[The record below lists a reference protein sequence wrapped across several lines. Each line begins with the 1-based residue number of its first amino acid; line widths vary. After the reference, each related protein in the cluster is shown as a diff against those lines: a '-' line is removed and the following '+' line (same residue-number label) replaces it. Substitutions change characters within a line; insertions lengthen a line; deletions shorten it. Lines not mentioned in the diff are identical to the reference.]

1 MSPRRVTAA
10 LYGFAFLDDFVLLY
24 PLYALLFSDT
34 GLSVWQISSLFFIWS
49 ATGVLFEVPSGAWAD
64 AVSRKLLLCVGPLL
78 TTAGFALWVW
88 TPSYWAFALGF
99 LLWGI
104 RGALT
109 SGALEALVY
118 EELDRLGAAD
128 RYAQVMGRSK
138 AVGMTA
144 VVLAMGLATPVFDY
158 GGFPAVGVASI
169 AACLAT
175 AAVATLFPEHGTA
188 AAPGDDDGWAA
199 QLRAGLA
206 EARHVRPVR
215 TAVIVCA
222 AVTGV
227 WGALD
232 EYTPLLIL
240 DTGVAAA
247 TVPLLLLIIWSAAT
261 AGSLLAGRAAHLRTP
276 WFVAI
281 LIAAAVLMAT
291 GALLGTVHGILLVAA
306 AFGGFQLAS
315 VVADARLQARITG
328 PARATVTSL
337 AGMATDVS
345 TLAVYAVYAA
355 LSTITGNGGSFAVL
369 ALPYALVAAWMLRS
383 DRQAVVPEPT
393 AGVEPFGP
401 AGCDVVPCPREGPEG
416 Q

>member
-1 MSPRRVTAA
+1 MSSRRVTAT

-24 PLYALLFSDT
+24 PVYALLFSDS

-64 AVSRKLLLCVGPLL
+64 AVSRKLLLVVGPLL
-78 TTAGFALWVW
+78 TAGGFALWVW
-88 TPSYWAFALGF
+88 TPSYWAFAAGF

-104 RGALT
+104 RGSLT

-118 EELDRLGAAD
+118 EELDRAGAAP
-128 RYAQVMGRSK
+128 RYAQVMGR
-138 AVGMTA
+138 ARAAGMIA
-144 VVLAMGLATPVFDY
+144 VVAAMGLAAPVLEF
-158 GGFPAVGVASI
+158 GGFPAVGAASI
-169 AACLAT
+169 VACLLTAGAAAC
-175 AAVATLFPEHGTA
+175 FPEHRAGA
-188 AAPGDDDGWAA
+188 GDDDAGEDTGWAA
-199 QLRAGLA
+199 QLRAGLS

-247 TVPLLLLIIWSAAT
+247 TVPLLLLVIWTAAT
-261 AGSLLAGRAAHLRTP
+261 VGSLLAGRAARLRTP

-281 LIAAAVLMAT
+281 LVTAAILMAG
-291 GALLGTVHGILLVAA
+291 GALTGRVYGVALVAV

-315 VVADARLQARITG
+315 VVADARLQARISG

-345 TLAVYAVYAA
+345 TLAVYAAYAA
-355 LSTITGNGGSFAVL
+355 LSGFTGNGGSFAVL
-369 ALPYALVAAWMLRS
+369 ALPYALVAVWMLRA
-383 DRQAVVPEPT
+383 DRRVA
-393 AGVEPFGP
+393 AP
-401 AGCDVVPCPREGPEG
+401 AAREGEPVRVA
-416 Q
+416 

>member
-1 MSPRRVTAA
+1 MSPRRVTAT

-24 PLYALLFSDT
+24 PVYTLLFSDT

-78 TTAGFALWVW
+78 TAVGFGLWVW
-88 TPSYWAFALGF
+88 APSYWAFALGF

-118 EELDRLGAAD
+118 EELDRAGAAD

-138 AVGMTA
+138 AAGMIA
-144 VVLAMGLATPVFDY
+144 VVLAMGLAAPVLDL
-158 GGFPAVGVASI
+158 GGFPAAGVASI
-169 AACLAT
+169 AACLLT
-175 AAVATLFPEHGTA
+175 AGVATLFPERRT
-188 AAPGDDDGWAA
+188 PGGDEDDEAGWAA
-199 QLRAGLA
+199 QLRAGLQ

-261 AGSLLAGRAAHLRTP
+261 VGSLLAGRAAHLRTP

-281 LIAAAVLMAT
+281 VVAAAVLMAA
-291 GALLGTVHGILLVAA
+291 GALTGTVSGIVAVA
-306 AFGGFQLAS
+306 VAFGGFQLAS
-315 VVADARLQARITG
+315 VVADARLQARISG

-345 TLAVYAVYAA
+345 TLAVYAAYAA
-355 LSTITGNGGSFAVL
+355 LSGFTGNGGSFAVL

-383 DRQAVVPEPT
+383 DRRAVVPETTTPP
-393 AGVEPFGP
+393 EPVR
-401 AGCDVVPCPREGPEG
+401 AAS
-416 Q
+416 

>member
-1 MSPRRVTAA
+1 MSPRRVTAT

-24 PLYALLFSDT
+24 PVYAVLFSDT

-78 TTAGFALWVW
+78 TAVGFGLWVW
-88 TPSYWAFALGF
+88 APSYWAFALGF

-118 EELDRLGAAD
+118 TELDRTGDAD

-138 AVGMTA
+138 AAGMIA
-144 VVLAMGLATPVFDY
+144 VVLAMALAAPVLRL

-169 AACLAT
+169 AACLLT
-175 AAVATLFPEHGTA
+175 AGVATLFPEHRSPAGE
-188 AAPGDDDGWAA
+188 DDTGAGWAA
-199 QLRAGLA
+199 QLRAGLR
-206 EARHVRPVR
+206 EARHVQPVR

-240 DTGVAAA
+240 DTGVTAA
-247 TVPLLLLIIWSAAT
+247 TVPPLLLIIWSAAT
-261 AGSLLAGRAAHLRTP
+261 VGSLLAGRAAHLRTP

-281 LIAAAVLMAT
+281 VVAAAVLMAA
-291 GALLGTVHGILLVAA
+291 GALIGTVSGVVLVAV

-315 VVADARLQARITG
+315 VVADARLQARISG

-345 TLAVYAVYAA
+345 TLAVYAAYAA
-355 LSTITGNGGSFAVL
+355 LSGFTGNGGSFAL
-369 ALPYALVAAWMLRS
+369 LSLPYALVAAWMLRS
-383 DRQAVVPEPT
+383 DRRVVPSHRQPSAIGPT
-393 AGVEPFGP
+393 P
-401 AGCDVVPCPREGPEG
+401 
-416 Q
+416 